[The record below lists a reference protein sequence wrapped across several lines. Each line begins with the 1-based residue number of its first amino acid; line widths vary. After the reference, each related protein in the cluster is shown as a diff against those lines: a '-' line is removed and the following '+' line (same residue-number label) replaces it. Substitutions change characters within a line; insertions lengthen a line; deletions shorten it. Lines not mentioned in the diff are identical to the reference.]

1 MEIASET
8 APNARLRVVSGFE
21 LSIGGVTARLPTHVE
36 RLVAYLAVNERD
48 QPRQRVAYQLWMD
61 LPDARASA
69 NLRTT
74 LWRARPTLDGH
85 IVCRGGYL
93 SLSPALDVDV
103 RRLRSL
109 ARQLVHPEAQ
119 VNEADIDVALMA
131 GDLLPDW
138 DDEWLDAEREQLRQL
153 RVHALEAWCRRLIA
167 GGRFA
172 EAVDV
177 GLLALAVEPLRET
190 AQRLVIEAHL
200 GEGNPS
206 EAHRRYRLYRT
217 QLWEELGLEPS
228 RGLRELVRPP
238 HDSDAVRITVRRR
251 SDLRHRRVIRS
262 GS

>member
-1 MEIASET
+1 MEESSE
-8 APNARLRVVSGFE
+8 PSARLRVVSGFD
-21 LSIGGVTARLPTHVE
+21 LSIDGVTIHLPSHVE
-36 RLVAYLAVNERD
+36 RLLAYLAVNERD
-48 QPRQRVAYQLWMD
+48 QPRQRVAYHLWMD

-69 NLRTT
+69 NLRTA
-74 LWRARPTLDGH
+74 LWRSRPALGGRV
-85 IVCRGGYL
+85 ISRGGHL
-93 SLSPALDVDV
+93 SLDPALDVDV

-109 ARQLVHPEAQ
+109 ARRLVHPESD
-119 VNEADIDVALMA
+119 VPEADVDVSLMV

-138 DDEWLDAEREQLRQL
+138 DDEWIDAEREQLRQL

-167 GGRFA
+167 AGRFV

-177 GLLALAVEPLRET
+177 GLLALAVEPLRES

-206 EAHRRYRLYRT
+206 EAHRRYRLFRT

-228 RGLRELVRPP
+228 RGLRDLVGFPLDSGTTRIRARRHTDPRP
-238 HDSDAVRITVRRR
+238 
-251 SDLRHRRVIRS
+251 RRVIRS